1 MHSLPCKRQ
10 NQVKHK
16 SDHVTSL
23 PETFQWLPIAPR
35 IKFKPLNSLSG
46 PTRAGPV
53 HFSNQ
58 DSALILLAPVQ
69 QTSYTEQLC
78 YSQWH
83 ALLLSGRCALPKT
96 HSPSLCLLFPS
107 FRSHTGYHFLGASP
121 QPVLNLLPVY
131 SHRTLWSSFRINH
144 LEF

>member
-53 HFSNQ
+53 HFSSQ
-58 DSALILLAPVQ
+58 DSVQ

-78 YSQWH
+78 YPQCH
-83 ALLLSGRCALPKT
+83 ALLLSGRCALPRT

-107 FRSHTGYHFLGASP
+107 FRSHTGYHFLSRRLSP
-121 QPVLNLLPVY
+121 ACIKSPSCIFSQDVVVI
-131 SHRTLWSSFRINH
+131 FQD
-144 LEF
+144 